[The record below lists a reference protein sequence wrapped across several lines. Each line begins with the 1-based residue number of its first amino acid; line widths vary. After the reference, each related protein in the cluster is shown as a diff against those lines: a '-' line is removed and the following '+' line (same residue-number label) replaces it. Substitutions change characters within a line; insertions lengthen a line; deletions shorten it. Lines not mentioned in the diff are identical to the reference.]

1 MLFKYVPSCC
11 CCLPFIVLFPDFDD
25 TITWDAHETY
35 IIYYPSME
43 SVLINIRYIFII
55 VYFLINDKAHVQSY
69 ISFKICKRP
78 FLVMLI
84 KV

>member
-1 MLFKYVPSCC
+1 
-11 CCLPFIVLFPDFDD
+11 
-25 TITWDAHETY
+25 
-35 IIYYPSME
+35 ME

-78 FLVMLI
+78 LLVMLI